1 MPSLEQLQSLIEN
14 DKIFVDRLVTST
26 IGIEYTYVECVTLLG
41 PRQVGK
47 TTLAGTYFERKLGG
61 VYRDLEE
68 IEARTEIGTGRDF
81 FARHKDRL
89 IILDEIQECEH
100 LFPSIKVHIDRQR
113 LAENSNCRF
122 LLLGSA
128 SLDLQKKSVASLT
141 GRVSFLEMTG
151 ILLTELINSLSD
163 KIQVSSADELLECH
177 KSLTELLMFRGGMP
191 QSLFAKS
198 NAESLE
204 IRSRFVGSY
213 VENDVEKYGLNVDKL
228 TLQGCLE
235 YIAAN
240 NGKQFEIVT
249 FTSRLLTD
257 RQRVQ
262 DAISALEQLL
272 LLRVVQPW
280 KKYNGQNPRVSKHTK
295 VYIRDSGLLSSLLGF
310 ENTKQLFSSRHIG
323 AIWESFVIESLIGTA
338 QSIGIYR
345 NCFYYRTHDGN
356 SELDLILEFTDRST
370 WGIETKL
377 AEPKWLSSGNIKAAK
392 TVGVDRRL
400 AIHNGTKSYNINGE
414 FEAMPLHKALDAV
427 SDWKTRKK
435 NSRDAETWFAEH
447 PRKYL

>member
-1 MPSLEQLQSLIEN
+1 MLYYKYQFQFQFFVDFSMASLEQLQSLLEN
-14 DKIFVDRLVTST
+14 ENIFVDRLLSNA
-26 IGIEYTYVECVTLLG
+26 IGVEHTYVECVTLLG

-47 TTLAGTYFERKLGG
+47 TTLASTYFERKLGG

-100 LFPSIKVHIDRQR
+100 LFPSIKVHIDKQR
-113 LAENSNCRF
+113 LAKNSNCRF

-128 SLDLQKKSVASLT
+128 SLELQKKSVASLT
-141 GRVSFLEMTG
+141 GRVSFLQMTG
-151 ILLTELINSLSD
+151 VLLPELINLLSD
-163 KIQVSSADELLECH
+163 KIQVSSKDELLVCY

-198 NAESLE
+198 SAESLE
-204 IRSRFVGSY
+204 IRSRFVNSY

-235 YIAAN
+235 YIASN
-240 NGKQFEIVT
+240 NGKQFEIGT

-310 ENTKQLFSSRHIG
+310 ENTKQLLNSRHIG

-338 QSIGIYR
+338 QSMGFYR
-345 NCFYYRTHDGN
+345 NSFYYRTHEGD
-356 SELDLILEFTDRST
+356 SELDFVLEFTDRST
-370 WGIETKL
+370 WGIEIKL
-377 AEPKWLSSGNIKAAK
+377 SEPKSLSSGNIKAAK
-392 TVGVDRRL
+392 TVGVNKRL
-400 AIHNGTKSYNINGE
+400 AIHNGTKSYDINGG
-414 FEAMPLHKALDAV
+414 FKAMPLHKALDAV
-427 SDWKTRKK
+427 REWKTR
-435 NSRDAETWFAEH
+435 
-447 PRKYL
+447 